1 MTLRGESAQSFT
13 TLDLLLLSLASGEA
27 QVYKYGAAPSYIKR
41 GGRVRR
47 ITSAALPVGLSA
59 EGEPPERTTL
69 HLEEDSFFLMISDGV
84 ADALDDEWLQDLL
97 AGWQG
102 TDPQALAA
110 AVAAEGRIRRG
121 TADDALV
128 LAAFNVSR
136 REITETF
143 TYDVI
148 PGMPKDTE
156 YIAYEYFT
164 KKFTRVHFASEE
176 TLTLEADG
184 VRCWSLYPV
193 YRETDFDAAD
203 FDCSKEDPDE
213 GAYILL
219 GETERY
225 TGIGSRE
232 KKKVRILDLL

>member
-1 MTLRGESAQSFT
+1 MMAPGGQPRALTKKEHVFREESGR
-13 TLDLLLLSLASGEA
+13 LL
-27 QVYKYGAAPSYIKR
+27 KTFNRK
-41 GGRVRR
+41 
-47 ITSAALPVGLSA
+47 
-59 EGEPPERTTL
+59 
-69 HLEEDSFFLMISDGV
+69 
-84 ADALDDEWLQDLL
+84 
-97 AGWQG
+97 
-102 TDPQALAA
+102 
-110 AVAAEGRIRRG
+110 
-121 TADDALV
+121 DDALV
-128 LAAFNVSR
+128 LAVFNVSR

-193 YRETDFDAAD
+193 YRDGEVDEA
-203 FDCSKEDPDE
+203 DPD
-213 GAYILL
+213 GNAYILL
-219 GETERY
+219 GETDRY

-232 KKKVRILDLL
+232 KRKVTLADLGLDEK